1 MFIKEAEIFRGIPS
15 HIINEIAEIATEGV
29 FQTGHVLFHKG
40 DFADSLIILQEGEID
55 ITIDG
60 QKKVS
65 LRVDQPGQMFGWSAL
80 VEPNQHT
87 ATAKCLKD
95 SMLSYKT

>member
-40 DFADSLIILQEGEID
+40 DFADSLFILLLGD
-55 ITIDG
+55 R
-60 QKKVS
+60 VS
-65 LRVDQPGQMFGWSAL
+65 RIFD
-80 VEPNQHT
+80 T
-87 ATAKCLKD
+87 
-95 SMLSYKT
+95 MLSYKT